1 MKKDHEESIKKK
13 KIPEKPGMEKLY
25 APFLRLFDD
34 VK

>member
-13 KIPEKPGMEKLY
+13 NTRKPGMEKLY